1 MMAGFMSYFGG
12 RRDPK
17 QAARDAIVEL
27 RQQLQM
33 LEKKD
38 EYLERKIEE
47 ETRKAKANAATNKGV
62 ATAALRRRKML
73 ETDRDRLNGTRFQ
86 LEQQVTTLESAN
98 LNAETMKAMKSASD
112 ALKVIHGT
120 LTPTKVEATMDSIN
134 EQRELAEEIST
145 LISNPMGAV
154 DVDEDELKEELAELE
169 REELDERLMG
179 AERVPI
185 HTPSG
190 PAKVTAEPSRHQT
203 EDEAE
208 EERQL
213 KELQAQLA
221 M

>member
-1 MMAGFMSYFGG
+1 MSGFMSYFGG

-33 LEKKD
+33 LEKKE
-38 EYLERKIEE
+38 EYLERKIQEE
-47 ETRKAKANAATNKGV
+47 HNKAKANAATNKSV
-62 ATAALRRRKML
+62 ATAALKRKKIL

-98 LNAETMKAMKSASD
+98 LNAETMRAMKSASE
-112 ALKVIHGT
+112 ALKSIHGN
-120 LTPTKVEATMDSIN
+120 LTPQKVEAQMDAIN
-134 EQRELAEEIST
+134 EQREIANEISEA
-145 LISNPMGAV
+145 ISNPMGNTLEL
-154 DVDEDELKEELAELE
+154 DEEELKDELAELE

-179 AERVPI
+179 AEHVPI
-185 HTPSG
+185 HNPSG
-190 PAKVTAEPSRHQT
+190 PAKVTAEPTRNQA

-213 KELQAQLA
+213 RELQAQLA